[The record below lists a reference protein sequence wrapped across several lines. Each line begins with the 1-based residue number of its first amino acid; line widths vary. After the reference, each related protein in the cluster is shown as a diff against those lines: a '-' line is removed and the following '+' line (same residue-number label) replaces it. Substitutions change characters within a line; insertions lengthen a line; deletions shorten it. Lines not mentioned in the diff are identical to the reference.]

1 MSAQPH
7 SLTPPRRSFDMR
19 RFLDDWAMMLAALVI
34 FALCALFVQNFL
46 SPLNMRGLGL
56 AISTVGIAA
65 CTMLFCLASGHFD
78 LSVGSVIACAG
89 VVAAV
94 VMRDFDSVFLG
105 VAAALAMGLVVG
117 LINGLVI
124 AKLKINA
131 LITTLA
137 TMQIVRGLG
146 YIFSDGK
153 AVGVSQEQ
161 FFVFGNGQLFGLPVP
176 IVITLLCIL
185 FFGWLLNYTTFGRN
199 TMAIGGNE
207 EAALL
212 AGVHVDRTKIIIFAM
227 HGVIGA
233 LAGVVLASRMTSGQ
247 PMIGQGFELTVISA
261 CVLGGVS
268 LAGGIGMIRH
278 VIAGVLILAIIEN
291 AMNLKNIDTFY
302 QYVIRGTILLLAVVI
317 DRFKQR

>member
-1 MSAQPH
+1 MMTIQNKALP
-7 SLTPPRRSFDMR
+7 TPRKPLDLR
-19 RFLDDWAMMLAALVI
+19 RFLDDWVMLLAAIGI
-34 FALCALFVQNFL
+34 FVACTLLIDNFL

-56 AISTVGIAA
+56 AISTTGIAA
-65 CTMLFCLASGHFD
+65 CTMLYCLASGHFD

-94 VMRDFDSVFLG
+94 VMRDTNSVFLG
-105 VAAALAMGLVVG
+105 VSAALVMGLIVG
-117 LINGLVI
+117 LINGIVI
-124 AKLKINA
+124 AKLRVNA

-137 TMQIVRGLG
+137 TMQIVRGLA
-146 YIFSDGK
+146 YIFANGK
-153 AVGVSQEQ
+153 AVGVSQES
-161 FFVFGNGQLFGLPVP
+161 FFVFGNGQLFGVPVP
-176 IVITLLCIL
+176 FL
-185 FFGWLLNYTTFGRN
+185 FFGWLLNYTTYGRN
-199 TMAIGGNE
+199 TMAIGGNQ

-212 AGVHVDRTKIIIFAM
+212 AGVNVDRTKIIIFAV

-233 LAGVVLASRMTSGQ
+233 LAGVILASRMTSGQ

-268 LAGGIGMIRH
+268 LSGGIGMIRH

-302 QYVIRGTILLLAVVI
+302 QYVIRGSILLLAVVI
-317 DRFKQR
+317 DRLKQR